1 MSALLLVLRISTV
14 LALGAAIAI
23 FLYTVGATPSKPGPR
38 LGLRGL
44 KRQKALATN
53 DGWSQIEPLVR
64 WLGIRVSR
72 FLNDEQRKQI
82 DDQLTRAGDYLGL
95 TADEYLALS
104 VISSVAGLVVG
115 CVLGFGFNIGGGLT
129 VVGGF
134 ALGTLGPY
142 VQVGA
147 VATERLLAISRGLPG
162 VIDVMALSMGAGKDF
177 PGSIREVIEKSST
190 TDDPIIEEFILIL
203 QSLSL
208 GRTRRDALMEF
219 SVRAPVEAVK
229 EFVNSLVQAEE
240 RGNPVAEVLSIQ
252 ASVSRGRRSVRAEE
266 AASKAGIKLLVPVIL
281 VFFTVVTLLL
291 GPAIVGITKGLN

>member
-1 MSALLLVLRISTV
+1 MSPLLIVLRISTV
-14 LALGAAIAI
+14 IAFGFAIAI
-23 FLYTVGATPSKPGPR
+23 FLYTVGASPSQPGPR

-44 KRQKALATN
+44 KRQRALATN

-64 WLGIRVSR
+64 WLGVRVSR
-72 FLNDEQRKQI
+72 FLTEEQRKQI

-95 TADEYLALS
+95 TADEYIALS
-104 VISSVAGLVVG
+104 VISSVVGLVMG
-115 CVLGFGFNIGGGLT
+115 TILGIGFNIGGGLT
-129 VVGGF
+129 VVGGL
-134 ALGTLGPY
+134 ALGMLGPY
-142 VQVGA
+142 VQIGA
-147 VATERLLAISRGLPG
+147 VATERLLTISRGLPG

-190 TDDPIIEEFILIL
+190 SDDPIIEEFTLIL
-203 QSLSL
+203 QSISL
-208 GRTRRDALMEF
+208 GRTRKDALSEF
-219 SVRAPVEAVK
+219 SVRAPVETVK

-266 AASKAGIKLLVPVIL
+266 SASKAGVKLLVPVIL

-291 GPAIVGITKGLN
+291 GPAIVAITKGLN